1 MKKENIKK
9 LVVKSMKSYSSLG
22 EIWSASKGAGES
34 QILGRLLKHKGEIEN
49 NLDIFNEEELDFL
62 SYFTI
67 NVENKK
73 EKTSKEKAVE
83 ILKQHNIECKYDK
96 EKDNVVIWNN
106 PDSKIGL
113 YFLKDQKLH
122 LNISSSNQD
131 FEEQYRFYLSV
142 DNIIHAL
149 DKIKK
154 IDPELVK

>member
-1 MKKENIKK
+1 MKKENIKE
-9 LVVKSMKSYSSLG
+9 LVVTSMQLYSSLDK
-22 EIWSASKGAGES
+22 IWSASKGAGES
-34 QILGRLLKHKGEIEN
+34 QILGRLLEHKEEIEN
-49 NLDIFNEEELDFL
+49 NLDIFDENELDFL

-73 EKTSKEKAVE
+73 EKNNKEKAVE
-83 ILKQHNIECKYDK
+83 ILKQHDIECEYDK
-96 EKDNVVIWNN
+96 EKDNIVIWNN
-106 PDSKIGL
+106 PDSKIDL

-154 IDPELVK
+154 IDPKLVK